1 MVTIT
6 FSGPPAAY
14 KPNYS
19 RYYFR
24 YYFRCYFCR
33 CFSPYTTRINLAAT
47 ARTNL
52 AATIYINLAATYYLL
67 PYRGAA
73 KSSRSWS
80 YRPPYY
86 GAARSRSYKRRLQLL
101 RCPILD

>member
-1 MVTIT
+1 M
-6 FSGPPAAY
+6 FSGPPVAY
-14 KPNYS
+14 KLNYS

-24 YYFRCYFCR
+24 YCFRCYFRR
-33 CFSPYTTRINLAAT
+33 CFSPYTTYIDLAAT
-47 ARTNL
+47 AYTNL
-52 AATIYINLAATYYLL
+52 AATICINLATTYYLP

-86 GAARSRSYKRRLQLL
+86 RAARY
-101 RCPILD
+101 